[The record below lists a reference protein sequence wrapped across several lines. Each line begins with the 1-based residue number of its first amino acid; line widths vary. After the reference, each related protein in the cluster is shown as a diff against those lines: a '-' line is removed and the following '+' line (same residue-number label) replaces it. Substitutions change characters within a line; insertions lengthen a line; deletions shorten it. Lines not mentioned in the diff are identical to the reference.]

1 VVPGTL
7 DALAEAIS
15 EHPTLTYYKPEDATI
30 HRVDTS
36 HVAFLLISDIGWEDM
51 LSLLIAHGGSS
62 AALPPHLLSQR
73 VKLALDAQWARLKFG
88 KLIDKIVPFL
98 PLSQEQMR
106 EILDLKLEE
115 MSEEHR
121 GRLWARL
128 ETTEGVREY
137 LVKSPFVKYVGY
149 GFEGGEEEGGRE
161 GGQEVC
167 EVGKEDCVEVAMAK
181 EGGRKGG
188 KEKEVYWFAEFGA
201 RNLQTGGP
209 LHALESAI
217 VESMKPWRP
226 LEVLD
231 VRYNPQTEETELR
244 WCPTEMRLAGGGG
257 EGGEV
262 SLLREEGGVTGC
274 ELRWAGNLK
283 TKLG

>member
-1 VVPGTL
+1 
-7 DALAEAIS
+7 
-15 EHPTLTYYKPEDATI
+15 
-30 HRVDTS
+30 
-36 HVAFLLISDIGWEDM
+36 
-51 LSLLIAHGGSS
+51 
-62 AALPPHLLSQR
+62 
-73 VKLALDAQWARLKFG
+73 
-88 KLIDKIVPFL
+88 
-98 PLSQEQMR
+98 MR

-149 GFEGGEEEGGRE
+149 GFEGEEEGGRE
-161 GGQEVC
+161 EGQEVC
-167 EVGKEDCVEVAMAK
+167 EVGKEEDCVATLK
-181 EGGRKGG
+181 GRGGG
-188 KEKEVYWFAEFGA
+188 KEVYWFAEFGA

-217 VESMKPWRP
+217 VERMKPWRP

-244 WCPTEMRLAGGGG
+244 WCPTEMRLAGGG
-257 EGGEV
+257 EGGGGGGGGG
-262 SLLREEGGVTGC
+262 REGGG
-274 ELRWAGNLK
+274 ERGRRKGRERREGLEGR
-283 TKLG
+283 

>member
-1 VVPGTL
+1 MVPGTL

-51 LSLLIAHGGSS
+51 LSLLIAHGGSA

-73 VKLALDAQWARLKFG
+73 VKVALDAQWTRLKFG

-98 PLSQEQMR
+98 PLSQAQMR

-115 MSEEHR
+115 LSEEHR
-121 GRLWARL
+121 GGLWARL

-149 GFEGGEEEGGRE
+149 GFEGEEEGGRE
-161 GGQEVC
+161 ERGEGRDVC
-167 EVGKEDCVEVAMAK
+167 DSTREGEAMCEEAEEVADNDD
-181 EGGRKGG
+181 EEEEEERKKRKKRWGG

-231 VRYNPQTEETELR
+231 VRYNPQTDDIELR
-244 WCPTEMRLAGGGG
+244 WCPTEVRFASEGGGG
-257 EGGEV
+257 GGG
-262 SLLREEGGVTGC
+262 RC
-274 ELRWAGNLK
+274 RC
-283 TKLG
+283 